1 MRIAAVTAA
10 SALRTTSDR
19 GPEGGSLGEQD
30 QRLEL
35 GPEVEVRLRLDEVVD
50 EAHREPPGGPP
61 DALLS
66 VRVHDVVAAGLAG
79 AARLAA
85 AHLGAGL
92 ALQLQRDVLGHVPGP
107 RPAAQPPLEAARA
120 AGAAGVLPDAGE
132 HLEQRV
138 VEAGE
143 PVRWELLEDAKVDDQ
158 LDRRVVAPVVGPA
171 VDARLDDAQLGPRH
185 QAGRDLRPRHGAAA

>member
-30 QRLEL
+30 QRFEL
-35 GPEVEVRLRLDEVVD
+35 APEVEVRLRLDEVVD

-61 DALLS
+61 DALLR

-132 HLEQRV
+132 PL
-138 VEAGE
+138 
-143 PVRWELLEDAKVDDQ
+143 RWELLEDAEIDDQ

-185 QAGRDLRPRHGAAA
+185 HGGRDLRPRHGAAA